1 MIAEQLK
8 ETLWTELVFL
18 PMALRNCQE
27 AWVGLLAVG
36 IGTLVYQL
44 SKAAGGPSCPAA
56 VIWLRP
62 VIDVI
67 GGPGRYHA
75 AICIRVA
82 GRILGPALF
91 S

>member
-1 MIAEQLK
+1 MIAEHLK
-8 ETLWTELVFL
+8 ETLWTELIFL
-18 PMALRNCQE
+18 PMQLRNCQE
-27 AWVGLLAVG
+27 AWIGLLAIA
-36 IGTLVYQL
+36 IGTLVYRL
-44 SKAAGGPSCPAA
+44 SRSTGGPSWPAGM
-56 VIWLRP
+56 IWLRP
-62 VIDVI
+62 MIDVI